1 MNRRKKKQ
9 IAMRIL
15 AVLIF
20 IAISCIGI
28 EPEPTSPAALAG
40 TKETKQQMGKVIS
53 DIETEAAGETTMS
66 DAETVF
72 EMTTETPEA
81 AGTEAPAEEAPDSF
95 ADAVFL
101 GDSRTEGFVNLTDI
115 HTTAY
120 AYRGMNVASVYTDP
134 VININGTNMTVME
147 ALAGTSYNRVYL
159 MFGVNETGWP
169 NEGIFIEDYRRIIE
183 DIKAQN
189 PSAQIYIQSILP
201 VSQAVSDSSAYIKND
216 RIRLYNELLQELA
229 TEEQVTFINVAEA
242 VSIDGVL
249 PEDAAVDGIH
259 LKKEYCDKWLEY
271 LRQYS

>member
-1 MNRRKKKQ
+1 MNRRKKNR
-9 IAMRIL
+9 IVMRIL
-15 AVLIF
+15 AALMF

-28 EPEPTSPAALAG
+28 EPEPTSSSALANI
-40 TKETKQQMGKVIS
+40 KETKQQMGKVLPVIKAG
-53 DIETEAAGETTMS
+53 AAEETTVS
-66 DAETVF
+66 DAELVF
-72 EMTTETPEA
+72 EMPTETPET
-81 AGTEAPAEEAPDSF
+81 AGTEVLPEEVSDPF

-183 DIKAQN
+183 DIKTQN

-201 VSQAVSDSSAYIKND
+201 VSQTVSDSSAYIKND
-216 RIRLYNELLQELA
+216 RIRLYNELLQGLA

>member
-1 MNRRKKKQ
+1 MNRRKKNR
-9 IAMRIL
+9 IVMRIF
-15 AVLIF
+15 AVLMF

-28 EPEPTSPAALAG
+28 EPEPTGPDAFSN
-40 TKETKQQMGKVIS
+40 TKETKQQIGKAVP
-53 DIETEAAGETTMS
+53 DLEAGAVEEMAAS
-66 DAETVF
+66 DAELVF
-72 EMTTETPEA
+72 EMLPETPEA
-81 AGTEAPAEEAPDSF
+81 TGTEVPAEEISDPFS
-95 ADAVFL
+95 DAVFL

-115 HTTAY
+115 QTTAY

-189 PSAQIYIQSILP
+189 PSAEIYIQSILP
-201 VSQAVSDSSAYIKND
+201 VSQTVSDSSVYIKND
-216 RIRLYNELLQELA
+216 RIRLYNELLQGLA
-229 TEEQVTFINVAEA
+229 TEEQVIFINVAEA
-242 VSIDGVL
+242 VSTDGVL

>member
-1 MNRRKKKQ
+1 MNKRKKR
-9 IAMRIL
+9 IVSRIL

-20 IAISCIGI
+20 IAISCVGI
-28 EPEPTSPAALAG
+28 ELEPTGPAILAN
-40 TKETKQQMGKVIS
+40 TKETKQQMEKES
-53 DIETEAAGETTMS
+53 WNSETEATDETVVPYTEMVFETT
-66 DAETVF
+66 AEVP
-72 EMTTETPEA
+72 ET
-81 AGTEAPAEEAPDSF
+81 AGTEVPTEAAVDPF

-201 VSQAVSDSSAYIKND
+201 VSQTVSDSSAYIKND
-216 RIRLYNELLQELA
+216 RIQLYNELLQGLA
-229 TEEQVTFINVAEA
+229 TEEQVMYINVAEA
-242 VSIDGVL
+242 VAVDGVL

>member
-1 MNRRKKKQ
+1 MNRRKKNR
-9 IAMRIL
+9 IVMRIL
-15 AVLIF
+15 AALMF

-28 EPEPTSPAALAG
+28 EPEPTSSSALANI
-40 TKETKQQMGKVIS
+40 KETKQQMGKVLP
-53 DIETEAAGETTMS
+53 DIKAGAAEETTVS
-66 DAETVF
+66 DAGLVF
-72 EMTTETPEA
+72 EMPTETPET
-81 AGTEAPAEEAPDSF
+81 AGTEVLPEEASDPF

-183 DIKAQN
+183 DIKTQN

-201 VSQAVSDSSAYIKND
+201 VSQTVSDSSAYIKND
-216 RIRLYNELLQELA
+216 RIRLYNELLQGLA